1 MISSSLGLYYEE
13 QTEIDPQLKPA
24 TTSPLGSFAKSNSEG
39 QIWRKIYKHG
49 HPVRVVYNESEGIYG
64 HLNLPA
70 KLGSG
75 CSWSPVQYLVDSAAK
90 CSKILTP
97 DKCSKNTLV
106 SCNILAVHDNYL
118 IVDLNFFYL
127 NQNRNSQQRFREIMK
142 S

>member
-1 MISSSLGLYYEE
+1 MISSFLGLYYEE
-13 QTEIDPQLKPA
+13 QTEIDPLLKPA
-24 TTSPLGSFAKSNSEG
+24 KTSPLGSFAKSNSEG

-75 CSWSPVQYLVDSAAK
+75 CSWSPVQYLVDSTAK

-97 DKCSKNTLV
+97 DKCSKNITSRKFCQIKFRGSNLEKNLQTRS
-106 SCNILAVHDNYL
+106 SCSSGL
-118 IVDLNFFYL
+118 
-127 NQNRNSQQRFREIMK
+127 
-142 S
+142 